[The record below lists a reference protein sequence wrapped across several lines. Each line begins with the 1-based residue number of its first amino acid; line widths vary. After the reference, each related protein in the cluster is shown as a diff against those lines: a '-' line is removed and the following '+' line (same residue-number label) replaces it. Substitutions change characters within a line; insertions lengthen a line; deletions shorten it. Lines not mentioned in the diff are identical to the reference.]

1 MLAVG
6 TFTQIESL
14 KEWVC
19 ICPQVRNGARWTGHS
34 ERWVLHKVRLK
45 YWKALSWVMDNN
57 MESKRAIEIEMM

>member
-6 TFTQIESL
+6 TFTGIESL
-14 KEWVC
+14 KEWLC

-34 ERWVLHKVRLK
+34 SAESFINNLRLK
-45 YWKALSWVMDNN
+45 WIMDNN